1 MFAEIDL
8 SPVASTL
15 SALTLVGNQFTFA
28 TLPRKVDFPAM
39 MDAYYYGNQAPVET
53 QVINGKVDL
62 AAQARVGDTET
73 VYTWYYGEI
82 SVDADTG
89 EIIGEMLSPE
99 GDEPEYSIDNGVTT
113 FHVNYTEPVICVMT
127 NAEFPNLILYTNY
140 LDISQTSGIDTIV
153 AGTQDSIVNVYNLQG
168 MLVRENVDRDTAV
181 DGLAPG
187 VYVVGGRKVV
197 VR

>member
-1 MFAEIDL
+1 MGPDLTRNGLSTIDVSGTPALKQLLLSGNMFAEIDL

-73 VYTWYYGEI
+73 VYTWYYGEDI
-82 SVDADTG
+82 GRCRYRRDYRRDAQ
-89 EIIGEMLSPE
+89 P
-99 GDEPEYSIDNGVTT
+99 
-113 FHVNYTEPVICVMT
+113 
-127 NAEFPNLILYTNY
+127 
-140 LDISQTSGIDTIV
+140 
-153 AGTQDSIVNVYNLQG
+153 
-168 MLVRENVDRDTAV
+168 
-181 DGLAPG
+181 
-187 VYVVGGRKVV
+187 GGR
-197 VR
+197 